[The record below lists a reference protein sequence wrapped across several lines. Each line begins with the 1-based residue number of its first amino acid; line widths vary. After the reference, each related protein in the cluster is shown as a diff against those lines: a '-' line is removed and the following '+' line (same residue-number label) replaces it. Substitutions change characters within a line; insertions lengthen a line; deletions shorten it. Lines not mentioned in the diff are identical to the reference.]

1 LIDKKYKM
9 CYNMNANKENGG
21 GCFRHLPEGG
31 VCYGRDNIFYF
42 ISDDNYNLHKE
53 ITAYSAK

>member
-1 LIDKKYKM
+1 
-9 CYNMNANKENGG
+9 MNANKENGG